1 MRELPDLDKINLS
14 VLKKEVKCVWR
25 YCRAAGKDIKISDLY
40 EKISECYGFCSWNCF
55 SAYLKSKED
64 LQ

>member
-14 VLKKEVKCVWR
+14 FVKNEVKRVWR
-25 YCRAAGKDIKISDLY
+25 EFRQVGEDVKMHELY
-40 EKISECYGFCSWNCF
+40 LEISECYGFCCWNCF
-55 SAYLKSKED
+55 SAYLKAKEA